1 MVEKRRRFKPT
12 LRESLEYL
20 ESIHPEGQRGLA
32 KSLKVSSRT
41 LRHWKIGSRRPTRQ
55 HTSQTFLREL
65 EKVYPIGQKHLARS
79 LGVSDR
85 TIRSWKTGETIPSLE
100 HSLRITH
107 SRKRADNYLT
117 LMERQFN
124 ISRRQAIVKCR
135 QEYKRRDKEDPD
147 APESDKWIKY
157 EKVTITPAE
166 EEEEE
171 EEEEEVKVKKK
182 RKRKK
187 R

>member
-1 MVEKRRRFKPT
+1 MVEKRKRFKPT

-20 ESIHPEGQRGLA
+20 ESIHPEGQKGLA
-32 KSLKVSSRT
+32 KSLKVDPRT
-41 LRHWKIGSRRPTRQ
+41 IRKWKTGERRPTRQ

-65 EKVYPIGQKHLARS
+65 EKVYPIRQKHLARS

-85 TIRSWKTGETIPSLE
+85 TIRSWKTGETVPSLE

-124 ISRRQAIVKCR
+124 ISRAEAIVKCR
-135 QEYKRRDKEDPD
+135 EIYKKRDKEDPD
-147 APESDKWIKY
+147 APESDKWI
-157 EKVTITPAE
+157 
-166 EEEEE
+166 
-171 EEEEEVKVKKK
+171 EVISP
-182 RKRKK
+182 
-187 R
+187 